1 GADLLEGA
9 TFTLQRGRRYGLIG
23 RNGSGKSTL
32 LRSLASRQLGD
43 IPAALTIH
51 YVSQARRC
59 SLGRCDGTP
68 LELLF
73 TPRPLHL
80 ALYTSPSTPRPLHTS
95 PRPAQVLERLDLI
108 GADAAEQRAL
118 ALLRNLGFSAELRA
132 RPMAALSG
140 GWRVRTCLAAAIF
153 AKPDVLM
160 LDEPTNHLS
169 IGAVLWLM
177 RELTTSPA
185 WSERIVV
192 VVSHDR
198 VFLDAVATDVLH
210 LSAAARRLTQSHGNY
225 ATWAKRREQQQKT
238 FERATALRAEQA
250 PPHTPPRPAPAPRPA
265 LTAPLPCRARPPAA
279 SFPRA
284 SGRQA
289 QDEDHELPLSLQ
301 AGGEISGPLVQL
313 RGVAF
318 GYSAAGEQLF
328 SGAELGVDATSR
340 IVLLGENGN
349 GKTTPLL
356 LGDLAP
362 TAGEVVRNGG
372 ARIGLVN
379 QHHADQIDLTLTP
392 LQFLMDRFPGDGSYA
407 HEQALRSR
415 RHGSR
420 QRPPPQAV
428 PSSAL
433 SGGQR
438 SRVALAAVSYAAPHV
453 LVLDEP
459 TNNLDLESIAA
470 LADCVTAF
478 KGGVVLVSHDQYFVS
493 RVANEVWV

>member
-51 YVSQARRC
+51 YVRLDEAAMQR
-59 SLGRCDGTP
+59 TP
-68 LELLF
+68 LEVVLAADVERSLLLSEAASLQEAEASDAA
-73 TPRPLHL
+73 RL
-80 ALYTSPSTPRPLHTS
+80 AE
-95 PRPAQVLERLDLI
+95 VLERLDLI

-289 QDEDHELPLSLQ
+289 QDDHELPLSLQ

-420 QRPPPQAV
+420 QPV

-493 RVANEVWV
+493 RVANEVWVVE